1 MSAQKALTA
10 AILVTLAAGCVP
22 SAPEQTP
29 APTPAAPPPPA
40 PPPPPVAALP
50 APTYDNWLDA
60 PQTPGD
66 WRYTAQEPA
75 TQATFVAG
83 AGASTAR
90 LTIICD
96 LGTRRVGIARAMEA
110 TGVGDRGPAQM
121 RIRTET
127 VERLL
132 QAQPQPQPRA
142 QIQGNALLAELAAS
156 DPLFDAMAF
165 TKGRFAVETAG
176 EQTLYVPAY
185 PEISRV
191 IEDCRGGSL

>member
-1 MSAQKALTA
+1 MRKAIAA
-10 AILVTLAAGCVP
+10 AILVASAAGCVP
-22 SAPEQTP
+22 SAPEPTP
-29 APTPAAPPPPA
+29 APEPAPAPAPPP

-50 APTYDNWLDA
+50 AATYDNWLDA

-66 WRYTAQEPA
+66 WRYTAEDPV

-83 AGASTAR
+83 AGTPNAR

-96 LGTRRVGIARAMEA
+96 LGTRRVGIARALEA
-110 TGVGDRGPAQM
+110 TGAPSGPAEM

-127 VERLL
+127 IDRLL

-142 QIQGNALLAELAAS
+142 RMQGTAPLAELAAS
-156 DPLFDAMAF
+156 DPLLDAMAF

-191 IEDCRGGSL
+191 IEDCRRGSQ